1 MVASN
6 WDDIVQIIP
15 LDGTELKE
23 RDQCPEEYTIPDNIR
38 AESLAPN
45 LTMVSV
51 YNVYCVVYNI
61 PVSYTHL
68 TLPTIYSV

>member
-38 AESLAPN
+38 VESLAPN
-45 LTMVSV
+45 LTMVSL
-51 YNVYCVVYNI
+51 YNV
-61 PVSYTHL
+61 
-68 TLPTIYSV
+68 